1 MKILLILFFIALAL
15 GQLAA
20 IPLGDYGTVYLHDV
34 FLFFILVSRISLIK
48 KSVTTRPL
56 SKPIIGFA
64 IAASIS
70 LLVNINRFTQTELL
84 SSSLYIVRWIFYALM
99 YFIVATGNIDKKYW
113 VRGLYFVGVAIAA
126 LGLIQY
132 VLYPDLRNLYYLG
145 WDPHYQRLF
154 STLLDPNFTG
164 LLLVFT
170 FFLSFIVRTHMKKL
184 QYIACQTIT
193 VSALLLT
200 FSRSSYLAF
209 GVGLF
214 VWTMITRK
222 WKIFILTLCIF
233 FGVVLI
239 FPKTGEGQNLT
250 RIASSL
256 ARVENWQE
264 GWQLFTQKPLF
275 GHGFNTLRFAGGK
288 LLNVTPQGEEI
299 ISRSASGL
307 DNSVLF
313 ILATTGIAGLVAYS
327 WLALSA
333 VRRGRDPVYLAIL
346 ASLGIHSMFTNSL
359 FYPWVMIW
367 IWILLAT
374 GDS

>member
-1 MKILLILFFIALAL
+1 MKILSILFFLSLAL
-15 GQLAA
+15 GQLTA
-20 IPLGDYGTVYLHDV
+20 IPLAGYGTLYLHDI
-34 FLFFILVSRISLIK
+34 FLFLIVVNRISLIK
-48 KSVTTRPL
+48 QSALT
-56 SKPIIGFA
+56 KPIFVFA
-64 IAASIS
+64 TVALLS
-70 LLVNINRFTQTELL
+70 LLVNINSFSQSELL
-84 SSSLYIVRWIFYALM
+84 SSSFYLIRWVFYALI
-99 YFIVATGNIDKKYW
+99 YFIVASENIDKKYW
-113 VRGLYFVGVAIAA
+113 LRGLYFVGIAIAVF
-126 LGLIQY
+126 GLIQY

-222 WKIFILTLCIF
+222 WKIFILALCIF
-233 FGVVLI
+233 FGIVLL

-264 GWQLFTQKPLF
+264 GWQLFTQRPLF
-275 GHGFNTLRFAGGK
+275 GHGFNTLRYTGGK
-288 LLNVTPQGEEI
+288 LLHVTPQGEKI
-299 ISRSASGL
+299 ISRSASGV

-313 ILATTGIAGLVAYS
+313 ILATTGIIGLVAYS
-327 WLALSA
+327 WLALS
-333 VRRGRDPVYLAIL
+333 VIRRGRDPVYLAIL